1 MFMEYIHFL
10 LLIMYLSIGLA
21 IWSFYKTYMSKED
34 SSKGSSFG
42 NDDDDNGGWPTAPK
56 EPDLDLPPGIF
67 ILPPNA
73 PDPSNR
79 EKEVKLV

>member
-1 MFMEYIHFL
+1 MEYIHLL

-21 IWSFYKTYMSKED
+21 IWSFYKTYLMRED
-34 SSKGSSFG
+34 SSRGSSFG
-42 NDDDDNGGWPTAPK
+42 NDDDDNNGGWPTTPK

-73 PDPSNR
+73 PDPSK
-79 EKEVKLV
+79 KEPQEVTLV